1 MNKPKTITQS
11 FIYAVVLALSLT
23 GCEQSKQIV
32 TSTTTTKVEVNAAAH
47 WLALNQLKV
56 KVVEGTESLYL
67 IKIDDYSL
75 PIEQSVVKAM
85 PSAIPLM
92 SRADTTKGLYPH
104 LKDFANFS
112 VPITEIEA
120 KHWLRDKSVV
130 VQVDNNENILAINS
144 VQTGFVIDDLYT
156 RGPNDANE
164 VSDLGAVVG
173 ADNVSFKLW
182 APLAK
187 QVSLLL
193 YNADKTPFSPVPVT
207 LGFDYISG
215 VWSAELDSSVV
226 GKYYKYQ
233 ITQYQP
239 SEQDVVVTQATDPY
253 SLSLST
259 DSLYSQ
265 VVDLSDEN
273 TMPKGWRSHL
283 VPEVDAPED
292 LIIYESHIRDFSASD
307 NTLSNPQFKGKYKA
321 FLESDSASIRY
332 LKSLR
337 KAGLNVMHLLP
348 TYDLGTINETPQQ
361 VIELDESV
369 AELCRMFAEI
379 HLCSRDEIQQ
389 QTIRQVFASMDPLSS
404 DVQAVVE
411 KIRGSDPYNW
421 GYDPYHYT
429 VPEGSYAINPEGSAR
444 IIEFREMVQA
454 LHGLGFRVIMDVV
467 YNHTYQAGLNPKSVL
482 DRIVPNYYH
491 RLNPITGAIEQSTC
505 CDNTA
510 SERVMMGKLMI
521 DSLIVWAQDYKID
534 GFRFDLMGHQPK
546 ALILQAREAVRTVD
560 PDTYFYGEGWNF
572 GEVAN
577 NAQFVQAI
585 QTELSGSEVGTF
597 TDRMRD
603 AVRGGAPFDGGEWI
617 RRGQGLA
624 NGLYVLP
631 NELQP
636 EDKQEAEYLL
646 SMNQARVGL
655 AGNLANFK
663 FKNEQGKWV
672 TGAEVDYGGAPTGY
686 ARDPADTIN
695 YVSKHD
701 NQTLWD
707 NNQYRIPY
715 DVATEDRV
723 RMQLLA
729 LAYPLMG
736 QGIPFIHMGSE
747 LLRSKSFLR
756 DSYDYGDWFNAVD
769 FTMQSNNYHVGLPP
783 EVKDKDNWD
792 VIRTLL
798 KENQG
803 RDLVKPA
810 DIQFSAQVFQE
821 FLRIRSGNKLFR
833 LTTEQQVM
841 DKVTFHNTGP
851 NALEGVIAMKISDFF
866 GEPVLNK
873 RQSLMVVFNHGADQI
888 DLRYPSAN
896 LYQLHPVQKN
906 GVDKRV
912 QQAKALDGR
921 FVVPGLSVAV
931 FVTTD
936 KD

>member
-1 MNKPKTITQS
+1 MNKNTKWT
-11 FIYAVVLALSLT
+11 VSLISAAILIWPLT
-23 GCEQSKQIV
+23 ACEQNKQTDV
-32 TSTTTTKVEVNAAAH
+32 ATAVERVELNAAAH
-47 WLALNQLKV
+47 WLTNTNLKI
-56 KVVEGTESLYL
+56 KLAKGSENLYL
-67 IKIDDYSL
+67 IQIDDYSL
-75 PIEQSVVKAM
+75 PLEQAVVKAM
-85 PSAIPLM
+85 PSAIPLI
-92 SRADTTKGLYPH
+92 RTADSLQGLYPH
-104 LKDFANFS
+104 LKDFANYS
-112 VPITEIEA
+112 VQITSAEA
-120 KHWLRDKSVV
+120 KHWLRDKVVV
-130 VQVDNNENILAINS
+130 VQVDKNENILAINT
-144 VQTGFVIDDLYT
+144 VQTGFVLDDLYT
-156 RGPNDANE
+156 RGADDADE
-164 VSDLGAVVG
+164 VADLGAVVG
-173 ADNVSFKLW
+173 EDNVSFKLW
-182 APLAK
+182 APLAR

-193 YNADKTPFSPVPVT
+193 FNADKTPFSPVPVT
-207 LGFDYISG
+207 LAYDKRSG
-215 VWSAELDSSVV
+215 IWSADVDKSVV

-239 SEQDVVVTQATDPY
+239 SENNVVVTEATDPY

-265 VVDLSDEN
+265 VVDLDDEA
-273 TMPKGWRSHL
+273 TMPQGWSTHN
-283 VPEVDAPED
+283 VPVVAAPED

-307 NTLSNPQFKGKYKA
+307 NTLSNPAYKGKYKA
-321 FLESDSASIRY
+321 FLETDSVSINH
-332 LKSLR
+332 LKAVR

-348 TYDLGTINETPQQ
+348 TYDLGSINETAEQ
-361 VIELDESV
+361 VIELDETV
-369 AELCRMFAEI
+369 GELCRMFPEVHI
-379 HLCSRDEIQQ
+379 CSRSEIQQ
-389 QTIRQVFASMDPLSS
+389 KTVREVFASMDPLST

-411 KIRGSDPYNW
+411 QIRAADPYNW

-429 VPEGSYAINPEGSAR
+429 VPEGSYATNPEGTAR
-444 IIEFREMVQA
+444 IVEFREMVQA

-467 YNHTYQAGLNPKSVL
+467 YNHTFQAGLNPKSVL

-491 RLNPITGAIEQSTC
+491 RLNPVTGTIEQSTC

-510 SERVMMGKLMI
+510 SERVMMGKLMV
-521 DSLIVWAQDYKID
+521 DSLVVWARDYKID

-546 ALILQAREAVRTVD
+546 ELMLVAREAVRTVD

-585 QTELSGSEVGTF
+585 QTELSGTEIGTF

-617 RRGQGLA
+617 RRGQGLS
-624 NGLYVLP
+624 NGLYVIP

-636 EDKQEAEYLL
+636 EDKQKDEYLL
-646 SMNQARVGL
+646 SMNQARIGL

-663 FKNEQGKWV
+663 VKNELGQWV

-686 ARDPADTIN
+686 ALDPADTVN

-707 NNQYRIPY
+707 NNQYRIAY
-715 DVATEDRV
+715 HVSTEDRV

-736 QGIPFIHMGSE
+736 QGIPFIHMGSD

-769 FTMQSNNYHVGLPP
+769 FAKQSNNYHVGLPP

-810 DIQFSAQVFQE
+810 DIEFSAKVFQE
-821 FLRIRSGNKLFR
+821 FLRIRSENKLFR
-833 LTTEQQVM
+833 LTTEKQVM

-851 NALEGVIAMKISDFF
+851 NAVDGVIAMKVSDFY
-866 GEPVLNK
+866 GDPVLDK
-873 RQSLMVVFNHGADQI
+873 RQSLMVIFNHGAEQI
-888 DLRYPSAN
+888 DLRYPSAK
-896 LYQLHPVQKN
+896 LYQLHPIQKN

-912 QQAKALDGR
+912 QQSKALDGR

-931 FVTTD
+931 FVTSH